1 MPCLAIL
8 KMIKA
13 ERFAWKVIVYEKEEN
28 NPFYELSLF
37 YSSFTIKEVGFF
49 ETERERE
56 RMRKISVRKKS
67 KQARD
72 IKPLLIGYIS
82 IQLGRVYLCKGIGFL
97 FCRFAEEK

>member
-13 ERFAWKVIVYEKEEN
+13 ERFAWKVIVYKKEEN
-28 NPFYELSLF
+28 NPFYELSIF

-56 RMRKISVRKKS
+56 
-67 KQARD
+67 
-72 IKPLLIGYIS
+72 
-82 IQLGRVYLCKGIGFL
+82 
-97 FCRFAEEK
+97 